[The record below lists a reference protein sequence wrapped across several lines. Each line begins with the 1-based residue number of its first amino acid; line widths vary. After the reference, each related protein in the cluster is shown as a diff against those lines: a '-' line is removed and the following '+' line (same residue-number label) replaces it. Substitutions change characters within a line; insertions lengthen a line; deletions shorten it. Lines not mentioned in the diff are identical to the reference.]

1 MDWLSQWWPWL
12 VVTAVPGLFNSVV
25 AFRELNEKCRVL
37 PFFEPS
43 RSPGVWLWAII
54 QFSFPALLFWVVE
67 SIGDRPPIDLELVA
81 KAVIV
86 YGLGFVALLNAEV
99 TIGSS
104 TYRVKPVYDAIVRIA
119 YKMIENRQKR
129 RSAAFW
135 TDVVEVLRQQSDF
148 ARGLDFLENY
158 FEVGDRI
165 TPDLHDDYAARVR
178 ETRKLQDPVERAMA
192 LKTLIMEV
200 DRRDLVWILLRFPN
214 TEDLVKKYYPHRF
227 RRSLR

>member
-1 MDWLSQWWPWL
+1 MDWLSQWWTWL
-12 VVTAVPGLFNSVV
+12 GVTAIPGLFNSVV

-43 RSPGVWLWAII
+43 RSLGVWLWAVI

-67 SIGDRPPIDLELVA
+67 SISDRPEIDLELLA

-104 TYRVKPVYDAIVRIA
+104 TYRIKPLYDAIVRIA

-135 TDVVEVLRQQSDF
+135 TDVVDVLRQQSDF

-165 TPDLHDDYAARVR
+165 TPDLHSNYGARVR
-178 ETRKLQDPVERAMA
+178 ETRRIQDAEERAMA

-200 DRRDLVWILLRFPN
+200 DRRDLVWILLRFPG
-214 TEDLVKKYYPHRF
+214 TEDLVKKYYPRQF
-227 RRSLR
+227 RRSLP